1 DYRPASLFVVEHFVH
16 KYVCPCCSQQRSKA
30 PGQQAHPG
38 QESEPMPVS
47 QPDPQP
53 AGPSAAAI
61 PAARQPPPPPDP
73 GSPGQPPTDQDHR
86 PRARRPACR
95 PVEPGEVVI
104 AAPRPAIPIAK
115 GLPGPGLLAHLIVS
129 KYTDRLPL
137 YRLQRSYER
146 QGYFLHRSTL
156 CDWLGA
162 CADLLRPLYDV
173 MVSVVLQSRALHTDD
188 TTVKLQELGTHLLST
203 ARLWVYLGDAAHPY
217 NVFDFTL

>member
-1 DYRPASLFVVEHFVH
+1 RAQPRA
-16 KYVCPCCSQQRSKA
+16 
-30 PGQQAHPG
+30 QQAHPG
-38 QESEPMPVS
+38 KESQPMPA
-47 QPDPQP
+47 PEPNPQLTP
-53 AGPSAAAI
+53 PSSAGI
-61 PAARQPPPPPDP
+61 PVAEPTHTRPEPEGA
-73 GSPGQPPTDQDHR
+73 GQPPTDQDQR
-86 PRARRPACR
+86 PQAPLPACR
-95 PVEPGEVVI
+95 PLEPGEVVI

-129 KYTDRLPL
+129 KYTDHLPL